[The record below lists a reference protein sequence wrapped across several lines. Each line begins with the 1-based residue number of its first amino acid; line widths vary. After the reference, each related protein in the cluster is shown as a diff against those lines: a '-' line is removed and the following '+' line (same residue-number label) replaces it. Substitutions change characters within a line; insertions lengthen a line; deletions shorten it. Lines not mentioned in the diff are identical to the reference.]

1 MAGALGGEVL
11 SVAGAVDID
20 ANGVHGKAVEDRRGE
35 RGVSQKASPVAEG
48 NIRGDRRG
56 DLAVTAIDEIV
67 ERVSGG
73 RLVAALLDLPQ
84 TDVIDDEQGWVCPGL
99 EPSCVRAV
107 GESCV
112 EIVEQIDASGVAHA
126 DPLLAGTQR
135 KRFEDVTLAGAG
147 LACDDEV
154 IAAANEVESGEL
166 QDKRL
171 VELGLEVPIEGFE
184 RLSLH
189 ESTDMDSAR
198 DALLELVRGLEAE
211 DVLEQGGGA
220 GALAGR
226 PGESLVELAEGESQ
240 SEELEVSP

>member
-1 MAGALGGEVL
+1 M
-11 SVAGAVDID
+11 
-20 ANGVHGKAVEDRRGE
+20 
-35 RGVSQKASPVAEG
+35 
-48 NIRGDRRG
+48 
-56 DLAVTAIDEIV
+56 
-67 ERVSGG
+67 
-73 RLVAALLDLPQ
+73 
-84 TDVIDDEQGWVCPGL
+84 
-99 EPSCVRAV
+99 
-107 GESCV
+107 
-112 EIVEQIDASGVAHA
+112 VEQIGGWGVGDA
-126 DPLLAGTQR
+126 DPLLAGTKR
-135 KRFEDVTLAGAG
+135 KRFEDVPLAGAG

-220 GALAGR
+220 RPLPGPPAYSPLALPEGQR
-226 PGESLVELAEGESQ
+226 P
-240 SEELEVSP
+240 SEELQVSP